1 MRFGANLH
9 RWDLV
14 LGRHRCRLGRRASSP
29 RKLPDVTVSRVIK
42 IREMLTQMHDYKQ
55 AVPRSYR

>member
-1 MRFGANLH
+1 MQTSTDGIWYWVVTGAGSADGL
-9 RWDLV
+9 LP
-14 LGRHRCRLGRRASSP
+14 P